1 MPSDPES
8 DAMRLQTIILALVLT
23 AGTCVAGWAD
33 DEPAAS
39 EQVTPQTAEPLDEQ
53 EQAFQ
58 ELLQN
63 AVLVGTFS
71 VDGRDGAPKPER
83 YTINGVTKVQG
94 DRWIVQARI
103 TYGDTDIPVPVPVQV
118 HWADDT
124 PMISVTNLSIPLVG
138 SQFTSRVLFYGD
150 RYAGTWQHGKVGGHM
165 WGKIGKA
172 DETPADTAPETD
184 ASSDR

>member
-1 MPSDPES
+1 
-8 DAMRLQTIILALVLT
+8 MRLLAMILSLVGIALVSTPGL
-23 AGTCVAGWAD
+23 AD
-33 DEPAAS
+33 DAAA
-39 EQVTPQTAEPLDEQ
+39 AEPSAGVELNEQ

-58 ELLQN
+58 ELLSN

-71 VDGRDGAPKPER
+71 IDGRDGTPKPER
-83 YTINGVTKVQG
+83 YTISGVTKVRG

-118 HWADDT
+118 NWAGDT
-124 PMISVTNLSIPLVG
+124 PMISVTNLTIPLVG

-165 WGKIGKA
+165 WGRIEKA
-172 DETPADTAPETD
+172 AAQPAEETPTVPP
-184 ASSDR
+184 SDR